1 MEKFFTAC
9 RWRCWWR
16 KKANSN
22 WQLASWATELN
33 TRNHQTGHRRLPAFL
48 TYSCI
53 VRICAII
60 KRLLMHVSEIWR
72 YPVKSLKGERLK
84 ETEITPLGIPG
95 DRQIAVIRTI
105 NGRFLTSRSR
115 PKLLGLQGSINPEG
129 VPTINGHPWSSDEA
143 LQLVREAAGEP
154 VTLRQI
160 PAPQAFDILPL
171 LVATDGAARYLNI
184 DHRRLRPNILLADV
198 PELEE
203 RNWPGRTIAIGDV
216 RIHAEKLRDRCV
228 MTTFDPDTQAQD
240 PSVLLRIV
248 RELDGSTALDSSV
261 IHSGKI
267 RVGDAAHIV
276 EH

>member
-1 MEKFFTAC
+1 
-9 RWRCWWR
+9 
-16 KKANSN
+16 
-22 WQLASWATELN
+22 
-33 TRNHQTGHRRLPAFL
+33 
-48 TYSCI
+48 
-53 VRICAII
+53 
-60 KRLLMHVSEIWR
+60 MHVSEIWR
-72 YPVKSLKGERLK
+72 YPVKSLKGEQLK
-84 ETEITPLGIPG
+84 ETAITKLGIPG

-105 NGRFLTSRSR
+105 NGRFLTSRSK
-115 PKLLGLQGSINPEG
+115 PKLLGLQGSINANG
-129 VPTINGHPWSSDEA
+129 VPTVNGHPWDSAQA

-154 VTLRQI
+154 VTLEQV
-160 PAPQAFDILPL
+160 PAPQAFDVLPL

-203 RNWPGRTIAIGDV
+203 RKWPGRTLAIGDV

-261 IHSGKI
+261 LVEGKI
-267 RVGDAAHIV
+267 RVGDAVHIIDR
-276 EH
+276 

>member
-1 MEKFFTAC
+1 
-9 RWRCWWR
+9 
-16 KKANSN
+16 
-22 WQLASWATELN
+22 
-33 TRNHQTGHRRLPAFL
+33 
-48 TYSCI
+48 
-53 VRICAII
+53 
-60 KRLLMHVSEIWR
+60 MHVSEIWR
-72 YPVKSLKGERLK
+72 YPVKSLKGERLN
-84 ETEITPLGIPG
+84 ETEITKFGIPG

-115 PKLLGLQGSINPEG
+115 PKLLALQGSINANG
-129 VPTINGHPWSSDEA
+129 VPTINGHPWDSAEA

-154 VTLRQI
+154 VTLQQV
-160 PAPQAFDILPL
+160 PPPQAFDVLPL
-171 LVATDGAARYLNI
+171 LVATDGAVRYLNI

-216 RIHAEKLRDRCV
+216 RIYAEKLRDRCV

-261 IHSGKI
+261 VTPGKI
-267 RVGDAAHIV
+267 HVGDQAQII

>member
-1 MEKFFTAC
+1 
-9 RWRCWWR
+9 
-16 KKANSN
+16 
-22 WQLASWATELN
+22 
-33 TRNHQTGHRRLPAFL
+33 
-48 TYSCI
+48 
-53 VRICAII
+53 
-60 KRLLMHVSEIWR
+60 MHVSEIWR
-72 YPVKSLKGERLK
+72 YPVKSLKGERLN
-84 ETEITPLGIPG
+84 ETEITKFGIPG

-115 PKLLGLQGSINPEG
+115 PKLLALQGSINANG
-129 VPTINGHPWSSDEA
+129 VPTINGHPWDSAEA

-154 VTLRQI
+154 VTLQKI
-160 PAPQAFDILPL
+160 PAPQAFDVLPL
-171 LVATDGAARYLNI
+171 LVATDGTARYLNI

-216 RIHAEKLRDRCV
+216 RIYAEKLRDRCV

-261 IHSGKI
+261 ITPGKI
-267 RVGDAAHIV
+267 HVGDQAQII